1 MFKIY
6 FNLII
11 LFLTDQLKI
20 KNGERLYGILAFTIS
35 TGMGIKMVF
44 FYLGIQFSY
53 LIVPWINDCD

>member
-1 MFKIY
+1 MY

-44 FYLGIQFSY
+44 FYLRIQFSY